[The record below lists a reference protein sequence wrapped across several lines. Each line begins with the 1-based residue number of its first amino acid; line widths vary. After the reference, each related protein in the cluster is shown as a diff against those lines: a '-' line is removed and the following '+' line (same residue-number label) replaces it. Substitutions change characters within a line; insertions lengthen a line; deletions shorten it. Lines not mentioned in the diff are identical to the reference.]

1 MISILGTTQILYTF
15 FTLIFSIGKIVFL
28 LRRIMDEEQIE
39 TFVFNISLKLF
50 PEFSLNH
57 TLKQIWIMNSDN
69 VDERYPTI

>member
-1 MISILGTTQILYTF
+1 
-15 FTLIFSIGKIVFL
+15 
-28 LRRIMDEEQIE
+28 MDEEQIE

>member
-28 LRRIMDEEQIE
+28 LRRIKDEEQIE